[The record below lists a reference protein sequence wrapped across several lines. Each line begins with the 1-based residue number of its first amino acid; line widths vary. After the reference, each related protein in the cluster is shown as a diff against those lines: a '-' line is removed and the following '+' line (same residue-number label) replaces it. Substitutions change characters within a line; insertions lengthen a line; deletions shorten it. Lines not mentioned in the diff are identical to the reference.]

1 MPEQN
6 FELLIDRQRQFR
18 TNSSFSNELF
28 RSTTLSESYQYLS
41 NLFLSNG
48 TLLAQITKTLL
59 RKRWLFPEEMVVT
72 ICSNNE

>member
-18 TNSSFSNELF
+18 TNGSLSNGLF
-28 RSTTLSESYQYLS
+28 RSNTLSESYQYLS

-48 TLLAQITKTLL
+48 TLLAQITIQ
-59 RKRWLFPEEMVVT
+59 RH
-72 ICSNNE
+72 C